1 MNPPLRSEPDRRAV
15 VEGLRDGTIDCIAT
29 DHAPHSVDDKKVEF
43 DHAAFGVVGLE
54 TAVALCLDRLLGA
67 SLLDLPKL
75 VAALSTNPARV
86 LGLPGGSLAPG
97 ALGDVTVLDLNRR
110 VKVDPEAFATKGR
123 NTPFGGWTLKG
134 APVLTLVGGR
144 VVWSALRK

>member
-1 MNPPLRSEPDRRAV
+1 V

-144 VVWSALRK
+144 VVWNALRK